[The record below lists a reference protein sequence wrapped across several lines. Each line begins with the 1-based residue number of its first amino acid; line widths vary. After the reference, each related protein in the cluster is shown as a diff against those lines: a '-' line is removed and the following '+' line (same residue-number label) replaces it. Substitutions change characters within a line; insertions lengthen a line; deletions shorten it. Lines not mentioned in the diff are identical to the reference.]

1 MDFNPQI
8 HLLKG
13 FAAFKFGQTIADAEA
28 LFGKAEETQV
38 LDDDILETS
47 CTVLHY
53 WDIGFSL
60 FFDNNNLKKCSS
72 VEIDNEETTLFG
84 KLIFTLNE
92 KQLTDLM
99 KQNGYALSDTEQQE
113 WGEKRLSFDD
123 AGLDCYFENGQLKSV
138 NFGAIDDNNNP
149 YVFLPN

>member
-8 HLLKG
+8 DLLKG
-13 FAAFKFGQTIADAEA
+13 FAGFKFGQTMSEAEA
-28 LFGKAEETQV
+28 LFGKAEESQV
-38 LDDDILETS
+38 LDDEILETS

-53 WDIGFSL
+53 WDSGFSL
-60 FFDNNNLKKCSS
+60 FFDNKNLKKCSS

-99 KQNGYALSDTEQQE
+99 KQNGFALSDTEQQD

-138 NFGAIDDNNNP
+138 NFGVIDDGNA